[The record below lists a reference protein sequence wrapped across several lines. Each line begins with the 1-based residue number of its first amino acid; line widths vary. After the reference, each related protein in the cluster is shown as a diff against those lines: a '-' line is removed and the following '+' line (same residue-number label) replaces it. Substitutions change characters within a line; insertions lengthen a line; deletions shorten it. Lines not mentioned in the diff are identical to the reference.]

1 MGFEKVYV
9 TKQGLQLEAKA
20 RTGKILKI
28 LRVEVGDGQL
38 TNNNIAE
45 QTALINKKL
54 DCNINSMQDINSQ
67 TIINFIL
74 QQSNVEEG
82 FYFREF
88 GVIAEEPDTK
98 EEVLYMYA
106 NARGKTEYINDKTS
120 KSISDKIVDIIV
132 NEEAL
137 NNIDKSLSVTVEQIK
152 NIAEDLKTTS
162 VNFKEAIMR
171 SNTANSKETELL
183 KEKYAE
189 LEKKYEKLDSK
200 LEQET
205 VLKDANNWRTS
216 KKQVIAWV
224 TVGVLAL
231 LVGALGISKFF

>member
-20 RTGKILKI
+20 RTGKILTI

-98 EEVLYMYA
+98 EEVLYMYE

-224 TVGVLAL
+224 TAGVLAL

>member
-98 EEVLYMYA
+98 EEVLYMYE

-224 TVGVLAL
+224 TAGVLAL